1 MRVDVGQHVGDAHF
15 RFLLAVRLLKKYIL
29 CGMTRRM
36 SAATLSPD
44 GSCLGLITAYHEK
57 TEI

>member
-1 MRVDVGQHVGDAHF
+1 MRVNVGQHVSDAHF
-15 RFLLAVRLLKKYIL
+15 LFLLEVRLLKKYIL
-29 CGMTRRM
+29 CGLTRRV

-44 GSCLGLITAYHEK
+44 GSCLGLITAYHKK